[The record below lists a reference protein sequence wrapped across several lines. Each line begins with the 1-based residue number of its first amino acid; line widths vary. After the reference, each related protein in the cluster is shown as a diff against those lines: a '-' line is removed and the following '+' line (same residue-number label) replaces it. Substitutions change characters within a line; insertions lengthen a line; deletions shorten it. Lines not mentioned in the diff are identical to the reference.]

1 MKRNEDSLKY
11 LWDIKCI
18 NIHITEVA
26 EEEERNKGPE
36 KIFQEMIA
44 ENYPNIGKEAVTQFQ
59 EVQRV
64 PCRINP
70 RRNTPRHI
78 IIKLIKIKDKKKILK
93 ATREKQQITF
103 KRISIRLSA
112 DLSAETLKSRR
123 EWHDIH

>member
-93 ATREKQQITF
+93 ATNNIQKNLH
-103 KRISIRLSA
+103 KVIS
-112 DLSAETLKSRR
+112 
-123 EWHDIH
+123 